1 MNNLSDI
8 RVIRELLN
16 SHGFN
21 FSKALGQN
29 FLVNPTVCPRMAAAS
44 ITGENTGVIEI
55 GPGIGVLTNELAK
68 KAKKVVA
75 IEIDKRLIPVLH
87 ETLSEYDNIEVVN
100 ADILK
105 IDLSHLIKEKFEGM
119 DVVVCA
125 NLPYYITSPV
135 IMRLLEEKLNIKS
148 ITIMVQKEVAKRL
161 CVGAGARETG
171 AVTIAVNYYSDPEF
185 LFMVKAGSFM
195 PKPNVDSAVIRLNIL
210 NNSKGKV
217 LDEKTFFKVV
227 KTAFSQRRKTLVNSL
242 GAGLCISKQKLN
254 DVFNRLDISASSRA
268 ENLTMQ
274 QLEALAN
281 EIYKLKR
288 FDV

>member
-242 GAGLCISKQKLN
+242 GAGLCISKQNLN